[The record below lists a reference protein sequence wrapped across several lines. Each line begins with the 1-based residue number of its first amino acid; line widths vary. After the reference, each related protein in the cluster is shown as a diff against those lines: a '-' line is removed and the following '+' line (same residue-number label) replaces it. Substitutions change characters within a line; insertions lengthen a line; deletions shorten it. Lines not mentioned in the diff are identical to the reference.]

1 MFYDALS
8 KCEAVCEGEYDVG
21 EEYPDEPTSFN
32 QQIIGKVLLR
42 YIGNADCGYYFLK
55 QFGYHV
61 AFY

>member
-32 QQIIGKVLLR
+32 QQIIGKV
-42 YIGNADCGYYFLK
+42 FL
-55 QFGYHV
+55 
-61 AFY
+61 